1 MDDID
6 KACERLYEVLI
17 FRDLHVH
24 LDRSEM
30 LRRIGMTGRKRPVAP
45 LLLAEFDG
53 IVEDVQS
60 GTLIR
65 ASAVTRILQIHEISP
80 HQVVLAG
87 GVTLCGTLAQRKAP
101 NATHLGLAI
110 CTVGG
115 QLEQSATAYRQED
128 LLKSL
133 ILDGIGSAAVDC
145 LAAEVSQLLCS
156 HAAGANLT
164 VGGPL
169 FFGTPGLPIQNLGL
183 LFQLLP
189 AEEIGVKLTSGY
201 FMLPQK
207 TSAFVVGI
215 GSAMPAWSKERS
227 CRQCALHKMCRY
239 RV

>member
-6 KACERLYEVLI
+6 KAIERLCEIRI
-17 FRDLHVH
+17 FGDLSVH
-24 LDRSEM
+24 LDRDEM
-30 LRRIGMTGRKRPVAP
+30 LRRTGMTGRKRPVAP
-45 LLLAEFDG
+45 ILLAEFDKIAG
-53 IVEDVQS
+53 EVQS

-65 ASAVTRILQIHEISP
+65 ARAVTRVLQILEVSP
-80 HQVVLAG
+80 NQVVLAG
-87 GVTLCGTLAQRKAP
+87 GITLCGTLLQRKAP
-101 NATHLGLAI
+101 DATHIGLAI
-110 CTVGG
+110 CTIGE
-115 QLEQSATAYRQED
+115 QLEEAAVKYRQKD

-133 ILDGIGSAAVDC
+133 ILDGIGSAAVDS

-164 VGGPL
+164 AGGPL

-183 LFQLLP
+183 LFQVLP
-189 AEEIGVKLTSGY
+189 AEEIGVKLTSSY

-215 GSAMPAWSKERS
+215 GPAMPAWSKEQS
-227 CRQCALHKMCRY
+227 CRQCALHRMCRY